1 MAYVIAIPINY
12 HFYNFFHLDLFHS
25 HQSYKS
31 ENKIDI
37 LPMIDIIF
45 SILAF
50 LIISSLYLTRVETVS
65 VELPKASNSI
75 TQNKKFVNISIDKG
89 GNLFINKKRT
99 RLQEMKVKV
108 VNLTNK
114 NKNLVVLNADKN
126 VSHGYVISVL
136 DVLRSID
143 GLKIAISTKS
153 ID

>member
-1 MAYVIAIPINY
+1 MVY
-12 HFYNFFHLDLFHS
+12 FKEDL
-25 HQSYKS
+25 KNK
-31 ENKIDI
+31 NKIDI

-50 LIISSLYLTRVETVS
+50 LIISSLYLTRVETLS

-75 TQNKKFVNISIDKG
+75 TQNKNFINISIDKG
-89 GNLFINKKRT
+89 GNLFLNKNRIK
-99 RLQEMKVKV
+99 LQDIKDKV
-108 VNLTNK
+108 VNLTNE
-114 NKNLVVLNADKN
+114 NKNLVVLNADEN

-143 GLKIAISTKS
+143 GLKIGLSTKS

>member
-1 MAYVIAIPINY
+1 MIYFKEDN
-12 HFYNFFHLDLFHS
+12 NN
-25 HQSYKS
+25 K
-31 ENKIDI
+31 NKIDI

-75 TQNKKFVNISIDKG
+75 KQNMKFINISIDKS
-89 GNLFINKKRT
+89 GNLFINKKSIKFQD
-99 RLQEMKVKV
+99 LKYNV
-108 VNLTNK
+108 VNLVDES
-114 NKNLVVLNADKN
+114 KNLVVLNADEN
-126 VSHGYVISVL
+126 ISHGYVISVL

-143 GLKIAISTKS
+143 GLKIGISTKS

>member
-1 MAYVIAIPINY
+1 MVYFKEDFN
-12 HFYNFFHLDLFHS
+12 N
-25 HQSYKS
+25 K
-31 ENKIDI
+31 NKIDI

-75 TQNKKFVNISIDKG
+75 TQNKKFINISIDEG
-89 GNLFINKKRT
+89 GNLFLNKNRIK
-99 RLQEMKVKV
+99 LQDIKDKV
-108 VNLTNK
+108 VNLTNE
-114 NKNLVVLNADKN
+114 NKNLVVLSADEN

-143 GLKIAISTKS
+143 GLKLAISIKS
-153 ID
+153 LD

>member
-1 MAYVIAIPINY
+1 MIYFKEDIN
-12 HFYNFFHLDLFHS
+12 N
-25 HQSYKS
+25 K
-31 ENKIDI
+31 NKIDI

-65 VELPKASNSI
+65 VEFPKANNSI
-75 TQNKKFVNISIDKG
+75 TQNKKFVNISVEKG
-89 GNLFINKKRT
+89 GNLFINDKRIK
-99 RLQEMKVKV
+99 LQDIKVKV
-108 VNLTNK
+108 INLTNK
-114 NKNLVVLNADKN
+114 NKNLVVLNADKD

-143 GLKIAISTKS
+143 GLKIAISTKP

>member
-1 MAYVIAIPINY
+1 MVYFKEDIN
-12 HFYNFFHLDLFHS
+12 N
-25 HQSYKS
+25 K
-31 ENKIDI
+31 NKIDI

-50 LIISSLYLTRVETVS
+50 LIISSLYLTRVETIFVD
-65 VELPKASNSI
+65 LPKASNSI
-75 TQNKKFVNISIDKG
+75 KQNNKFVNISIDKS
-89 GNLFINKKRT
+89 GNLFINKIRT
-99 RLQEMKVKV
+99 EFLDLKVKL
-108 VNLTNK
+108 VNLTNE

-143 GLKIAISTKS
+143 GLKIGISTKS

>member
-1 MAYVIAIPINY
+1 MVY
-12 HFYNFFHLDLFHS
+12 FKEDLNN
-25 HQSYKS
+25 K
-31 ENKIDI
+31 NKIDI

-75 TQNKKFVNISIDKG
+75 TQNKKFINISIDKG
-89 GNLFINKKRT
+89 GNLFLNKNRIK
-99 RLQEMKVKV
+99 LQDIKDMV
-108 VNLTNK
+108 VNLTNE
-114 NKNLVVLNADKN
+114 NKNLVVLNADEN

-143 GLKIAISTKS
+143 GLKLAISIKS
-153 ID
+153 LD

>member
-1 MAYVIAIPINY
+1 MVY
-12 HFYNFFHLDLFHS
+12 FKEDL
-25 HQSYKS
+25 KNK
-31 ENKIDI
+31 NKIDI

-75 TQNKKFVNISIDKG
+75 KQNMKFINISIDKS
-89 GNLFINKKRT
+89 GNLFINKKSIKFQD
-99 RLQEMKVKV
+99 LKYNV
-108 VNLTNK
+108 VNLVDES
-114 NKNLVVLNADKN
+114 KNLVVLNADKN
-126 VSHGYVISVL
+126 ISHGYVISVL

-143 GLKIAISTKS
+143 GLKLAISTIS

>member
-1 MAYVIAIPINY
+1 MIYFKEDIN
-12 HFYNFFHLDLFHS
+12 N
-25 HQSYKS
+25 K
-31 ENKIDI
+31 NKIEI

-75 TQNKKFVNISIDKG
+75 TQNKKFINISIDKG
-89 GNLFINKKRT
+89 GNLFLNKNRIK
-99 RLQEMKVKV
+99 LQDIKDNV
-108 VNLTNK
+108 VNLTNE

-143 GLKIAISTKS
+143 GLKLAISTKS

>member
-1 MAYVIAIPINY
+1 MVY
-12 HFYNFFHLDLFHS
+12 FKEDLNN
-25 HQSYKS
+25 K
-31 ENKIDI
+31 NKIDI

-143 GLKIAISTKS
+143 GLKLAISTKS

>member
-1 MAYVIAIPINY
+1 MVY
-12 HFYNFFHLDLFHS
+12 FKDDLNN
-25 HQSYKS
+25 K
-31 ENKIDI
+31 NKIDI

-99 RLQEMKVKV
+99 RLQDMKVKV

-114 NKNLVVLNADKN
+114 NKNLVVLNADEN
-126 VSHGYVISVL
+126 ISYGYVISVL

-143 GLKIAISTKS
+143 GLKLAISTIS

>member
-1 MAYVIAIPINY
+1 MVY
-12 HFYNFFHLDLFHS
+12 FKEDLNN
-25 HQSYKS
+25 K
-31 ENKIDI
+31 NKIDI

-126 VSHGYVISVL
+126 ISHGYVISVL

-143 GLKIAISTKS
+143 GLKIGISTKS

>member
-1 MAYVIAIPINY
+1 MIYFKEDN
-12 HFYNFFHLDLFHS
+12 NN
-25 HQSYKS
+25 K
-31 ENKIDI
+31 NKIDI

-65 VELPKASNSI
+65 LELPKASNSI

-89 GNLFINKKRT
+89 GNLFINKKRIK
-99 RLQEMKVKV
+99 LQDIKVKV
-108 VNLTNK
+108 INLTNE

-143 GLKIAISTKS
+143 GLKLAISTKT